1 MTTIVS
7 HRYRYIF
14 VHIPKNA
21 GSSVQDSLMR
31 CEPMPR
37 LQRAIW
43 RVFMAFGSGNQ
54 TITFGRVANPHGT
67 GWFAGAYHGHA
78 TAANMRA
85 LLPGHLFDSYFKF
98 ALVRNPWDR
107 CVSRYEYYRK
117 LVKPPPGEQ
126 LKSFPEFLDWDFQP
140 QRQRI
145 ADANGNLLVDFVGKV
160 ETLARDMDHV
170 FKTCG
175 LPLSASAIGMLNT
188 TDRRPYH
195 NYYDDVTRELVRDKY
210 REDVDGFGYE
220 F

>member
-14 VHIPKNA
+14 IHIPKNA

-31 CEPMPR
+31 CEPMPW

-43 RVFMAFGSGNQ
+43 RAFMAFGSGNQ
-54 TITFGRVANPHGT
+54 TITFGRIANPHGM

-85 LLPGHLFDSYFKF
+85 LLPGHVFDSYFKF

-117 LVKPPPGEQ
+117 LVKPPRGEQ
-126 LKSFPEFLDWDFQP
+126 LKSFPEFLNWDFQP
-140 QRQRI
+140 QKRRI
-145 ADANGNLLVDFVGKV
+145 ADANGNLLVDFVGKI
-160 ETLARDMDHV
+160 ENLAHDMEHV
-170 FKTCG
+170 FRTCD
-175 LPLSASAIGMLNT
+175 LPLSATAIGMLNT
-188 TDRRPYH
+188 TDHRPYH
-195 NYYDDVTRELVRDKY
+195 NYYDATTRELVREKY
-210 REDVDGFGYE
+210 RDDVVSFGYE